1 MVKLFARPL
10 PIDPVTQKADGINL
24 LNFGRPYMRAFH
36 LSWFSFLTAFT
47 GWFAIAPLIPTIKED
62 LKLTTSE
69 VNSSNLTSIASTI
82 IFRILIGPLC
92 DRFGPRR
99 TMATLLTI
107 SAIPVGLSGLVT
119 NANGFITLRF
129 FIGII
134 GATFVPCQFWTTQMF
149 SGSVVGCA
157 NALVGGWGNMG
168 AGVTYVLMPL
178 IFEGLKSSGLSD
190 HASWRVAMV
199 IPAGICFVMG
209 LSCLLFSDDCPQ
221 GDWSKR
227 KQQQIEEIH
236 YAVNEKN
243 VEVHDANKATKTK
256 TTKDDD
262 NDSIISEKSP
272 KVHTPSRPTIGM
284 LFKALKNPN
293 VIILMFMYACSFGI
307 ELAVDNVIGYFFHDH
322 FALSQTKAGMIGAL
336 FGLMNIFSRAT
347 GGFLSDYA
355 YQKRGIRGR
364 LIVHFLIIFLNGIF
378 LVAFRFSLNNLKDA
392 VIILVIF
399 SFFTQ
404 ACCGS
409 VFGIVPFVD
418 PEIVGAISGLVGAG
432 GNVGGLIFTGVFK
445 VYANNTPIAFMV
457 CGIAVMVVAFMTF
470 LMRFK

>member
-24 LNFGRPYMRAFH
+24 LSFGRPHMRAFH

-47 GWFAIAPLIPTIKED
+47 GWFAIAPLIPAIKKD

-82 IFRILIGPLC
+82 AFRTLIGPLC
-92 DRFGPRR
+92 DRFGPKR

-178 IFEGLKSSGLSD
+178 LYDAILSSGLSE

-199 IPAGICFVMG
+199 VPAGLCFVVG
-209 LSCLLFSDDCPQ
+209 LACLLFSDDCPQ

-227 KQQQIEEIH
+227 KQQIEI
-236 YAVNEKN
+236 YNANDEKN
-243 VEVHDANKATKTK
+243 VEIHNANKANNF
-256 TTKDDD
+256 KDDTE
-262 NDSIISEKSP
+262 SITSEKNQ
-272 KVHTPSRPTIGM
+272 KVHNTKPTIGM
-284 LFKALKNPN
+284 FFKAIKNPN

-307 ELAVDNVIGYFFHDH
+307 ELSVDNVIGYFFHDH
-322 FALSQTKAGMIGAL
+322 FSLSQTKAGMIGAL

-355 YQKRGIRGR
+355 YQKRGIKGR
-364 LIVHFLIIFLNGIF
+364 LIAHFILIFLNGVF
-378 LVAFRFSLNNLKDA
+378 LVAFRFSLTNLKDA
-392 VIILVIF
+392 IIILIIF
-399 SFFTQ
+399 SYFTQ

-432 GNVGGLIFTGVFK
+432 GNIGGLIFTAVFK
-445 VYANNTPIAFMV
+445 VYDYNTPMAFMV
-457 CGIAVMVVAFMTF
+457 CGLVVIAVSFMTF

>member
-1 MVKLFARPL
+1 MIKLFARPL
-10 PIDPVTQKADGINL
+10 PVDPVTQKADGINL

-62 LKLTTSE
+62 LKLTASE

-82 IFRILIGPLC
+82 IFRTLIGPVC

-119 NANGFITLRF
+119 NATGFITLRF

-149 SGSVVGCA
+149 SSSVVGSA

-178 IFEGLKSSGLSD
+178 LFDAISSSGLSA
-190 HASWRVAMV
+190 HVAWRVAMV
-199 IPAGICFVMG
+199 VPAGLCFIMG

-221 GDWSKR
+221 GDWIKR
-227 KQQQIEEIH
+227 KRPTEEI
-236 YAVNEKN
+236 YDANNVN
-243 VEVHDANKATKTK
+243 DANKANKFI
-256 TTKDDD
+256 KDDD
-262 NDSIISEKSP
+262 NNSITSEKIQKAP
-272 KVHTPSRPTIGM
+272 PSRPTIGM
-284 LFKALKNPN
+284 FYKALKNPN
-293 VIILMFMYACSFGI
+293 VIILMLMYACSFGI
-307 ELAVDNVIGYFFHDH
+307 ELSVDNVIGYFFHDH
-322 FALSQTKAGMIGAL
+322 FSLSQTKASLIGAL
-336 FGLMNIFSRAT
+336 FGLMNLFSRAT

-364 LIVHFLIIFLNGIF
+364 LIAHFILIFLNGAF
-378 LVAFRFSLNNLKDA
+378 LVAFRFSLTNLTDA
-392 VIILVIF
+392 IIILVIF
-399 SFFTQ
+399 SIFTQ

-445 VYANNTPIAFMV
+445 VYASNTPIAFMV
-457 CGIAVMVVAFMTF
+457 CGLVVMAVAFMTF

>member
-1 MVKLFARPL
+1 MIKLFARPL
-10 PIDPVTQKADGINL
+10 PIDPVTQKANGINL

-36 LSWFSFLTAFT
+36 FSWFSFLIAFT
-47 GWFAIAPLIPTIKED
+47 GWFSIAPLIPTIKED
-62 LKLTTSE
+62 LKLTASE

-82 IFRILIGPLC
+82 IFRIIIGPLC
-92 DRFGPRR
+92 DRFGPKR
-99 TMATLLTI
+99 TMAILLTI

-178 IFEGLKSSGLSD
+178 LFDAISSSGVSD
-190 HASWRVAMV
+190 HVAWRVTMV
-199 IPAGICFVMG
+199 IPAGLCFVMG
-209 LSCLLFSDDCPQ
+209 LTCLLFSDDCPQ

-227 KQQQIEEIH
+227 KQQTVEIH
-236 YAVNEKN
+236 DATNEKN
-243 VEVHDANKATKTK
+243 VEIHDATKANKII
-256 TTKDDD
+256 KDDD
-262 NDSIISEKSP
+262 NDSIASEKNQ
-272 KVHTPSRPTIGM
+272 KVHSPSRPTIGM
-284 LFKALKNPN
+284 FYKALKNPN

-307 ELAVDNVIGYFFHDH
+307 ELSVDNVIGYFFHDH
-322 FALSQTKAGMIGAL
+322 FSLSQTKAGMIGAL

-364 LIVHFLIIFLNGIF
+364 LIVHFILIFLNGVF
-378 LVAFRFSLNNLKDA
+378 LVAFRFSLTNLKDA
-392 VIILVIF
+392 IIILIIF
-399 SFFTQ
+399 SYFTQ

-432 GNVGGLIFTGVFK
+432 GNIGGLIFTGVFK
-445 VYANNTPIAFMV
+445 IYATNAPMAFMV
-457 CGIAVMVVAFMTF
+457 CGLVVMVVAFMTF